1 MPGDRALS
9 MLIDI
14 KSRDSASGVVRM
26 LGGLFSG
33 FAASL
38 GKIGMAFK
46 LFDMGAPITG
56 MKALAEGIKGV
67 MAASLELLGLITL
80 VGAAIALALGVV
92 AFKAAANFQ
101 QGLNRLITGA
111 GDVTDN
117 MGLMGQSIL
126 GVSIATGVL
135 TDKLLPAMYQI
146 ISAGQRG
153 AEAENTLA
161 VAARGAVAEQANV
174 VDVAKALTGAM
185 TDYGTAQF
193 NAVQYMNMF
202 TRATQLGKLTLEQLS
217 NSMGP
222 LLPIARN
229 LGIHI
234 QDVAAAMST
243 MTNANIPADRA
254 ATSLRFLFQSLE
266 NPTKK
271 ATAAMVDMGL
281 NTVAVAN
288 EMKTSLP
295 AALQMIWDAA
305 KQAGPQGSVPFNRA
319 VSDMIG
325 GQRSLQAFL
334 SLTGTH
340 FATYVTNTK
349 AVTDAMKA
357 SRTAVLGWDTAQKNL
372 NVKLS
377 QAWAAIQAVFIAV
390 GTQLLPKLGPLAD
403 IVTKIAQHFADWVNS
418 AKPLTN
424 LFNQIGQ
431 AIDTVWPPAKKVNA
445 ALSPMADAFDRAT
458 GAMKTIK
465 SHAQPMLDTFDRASG
480 VIKKTHHEAV
490 NPFVGALLWLRDAW
504 DKVKNAAI
512 AVYNW
517 FVPIGNFIAKTL
529 TPYIQQIGFIITT
542 VLVPAWNAF
551 VKAIKPYLPT
561 LLLLAEIVGVIL
573 VAALIIVSVT
583 ILLVVG
589 AVLLAIGIFLA
600 LVAAVLF
607 AATWVHDKIKWL
619 VDTVV
624 GFFKWLWQQLIGGS
638 IIPDI
643 VNGIVKWFTKARD
656 FLVGLWNGLK
666 DKATQIWNAI
676 AKAISD
682 AIEKGKK
689 FIQDKWNAI
698 IKWIIDTWNK
708 LVSTAS
714 TLGANFVNAILK
726 GIQNAWSSL
735 TKWLTDALAKIMA
748 LFPHSPVKAGPLRGF
763 ENWGYTF
770 GMGIAD
776 GIRRSIPA
784 VQSAAL
790 LLAASMGGN
799 YSGSYSLSGSSFGG
813 GRYPTGGV
821 TVVHNHIVVMPPDVK
836 LDGASVTD
844 RIMQRAGTDVRR
856 HGGPIKWG

>member
-80 VGAAIALALGVV
+80 VGAAIALALGAV
-92 AFKAAANFQ
+92 AVHAAANFQ

-153 AEAENTLA
+153 AEAEDTLA

-202 TRATQLGKLTLEQLS
+202 TRATQLGKITLEELS

-529 TPYIQQIGFIITT
+529 TPYIRQLGFIITT
-542 VLVPAWNAF
+542 VLVPAWQAF
-551 VKAIKPYLPT
+551 VKAIQPYLPV
-561 LLLLAEIVGVIL
+561 LLLLAKIVGVIL
-573 VAALIIVSVT
+573 VAALILVGVT
-583 ILLVVG
+583 ILFVVG

-607 AATWVHDKIKWL
+607 ASTWVHDKIKWL

-624 GFFKWLWQQLIGGS
+624 GFFKWLWKMLVGGS

-643 VNGIVKWFTKARD
+643 VNGILSWFGK
-656 FLVGLWNGLK
+656 LK
-666 DKATQIWNAI
+666 NELNVIV
-676 AKAISD
+676 S
-682 AIEKGKK
+682 
-689 FIQDKWNAI
+689 FI
-698 IKWIIDTWNK
+698 IKWISDQWNT
-708 LVSTAS
+708 LVKAATSWGQGIINNLLAGLKAAWQQVVDWFT
-714 TLGANFVNAILK
+714 GALAWLK
-726 GIQNAWSSL
+726 GLW
-735 TKWLTDALAKIMA
+735 
-748 LFPHSPVKAGPLRGF
+748 PGSPVKHGPLM
-763 ENWGYTF
+763 GYTDWGFMF

-776 GIRRSIPA
+776 GIRRSVPH
-784 VQSAAL
+784 VQSASAL
-790 LLAASMGGN
+790 LASSMGGH
-799 YSGSYSLSGSSFGG
+799 YQGSYSLSGSSFGG
-813 GRYPTGGV
+813 GRYPTGGAIIFAPIIMV
-821 TVVHNHIVVMPPDVK
+821 QSPDVK

-844 RIMQRAGTDVRR
+844 KIMRRAGTDVRR

>member
-153 AEAENTLA
+153 AEAEDTLA

-202 TRATQLGKLTLEQLS
+202 TRATQLGQLPLDQLS

-222 LLPIARN
+222 ILPLAKN
-229 LGIHI
+229 LGVSVA
-234 QDVAAAMST
+234 DVAAAMST
-243 MTNANIPADRA
+243 MTNAGIPAARA
-254 ATSLRFLFQSLE
+254 ATSVRFMFQSLE

-271 ATAAMVDMGL
+271 ATTAMTAFGL
-281 NTVAVAN
+281 NTVAVAD
-288 EMKTSLP
+288 EMKKSLP
-295 AALQMIWDAA
+295 GALQMIYDAA
-305 KQAGPQGSVPFNRA
+305 KRAGPEGSVPFNRA

-349 AVTDAMKA
+349 AVTDAMNA
-357 SRTAVLGWDTAQKNL
+357 SKTAVLGWDTAQKNL

-403 IVTKIAQHFADWVNS
+403 VVTKIAQHFADWVNS

-490 NPFVGALLWLRDAW
+490 NPFVGALLWLRDAFE
-504 DKVKNAAI
+504 KVKK
-512 AVYNW
+512 AVIDVYT
-517 FVPIGNFIAKTL
+517 FLVPIGNFIAKTL
-529 TPYIQQIGFIITT
+529 TPYIQQLGFIITT
-542 VLVPAWNAF
+542 VLVPAWQAF
-551 VKAIKPYLPT
+551 VKAIQPYLPV
-561 LLLLAEIVGVIL
+561 LLLLAKIVGVIL
-573 VAALIIVSVT
+573 VAALILVSVT

-589 AVLLAIGIFLA
+589 AVLLVIGIFTA
-600 LVAAVLF
+600 LVAAILF
-607 AATWVHDKIKWL
+607 ASTWIHDKIKWL

-624 GFFKWLWQQLIGGS
+624 GFFKWLWKMLVGGS

-643 VNGIVKWFTKARD
+643 VNGILSWFGK
-656 FLVGLWNGLK
+656 LK
-666 DKATQIWNAI
+666 NELNVIV
-676 AKAISD
+676 S
-682 AIEKGKK
+682 
-689 FIQDKWNAI
+689 FI
-698 IKWIIDTWNK
+698 IKWISEQWNT
-708 LVSTAS
+708 LVKAATGWGQGIINNLLAGLKAAWQQVVSWFT
-714 TLGANFVNAILK
+714 GALAWLK
-726 GIQNAWSSL
+726 GLW
-735 TKWLTDALAKIMA
+735 
-748 LFPHSPVKAGPLRGF
+748 PGSPVEHGPLKGY
-763 ENWGYTF
+763 ETWGYMF

-776 GIRRSIPA
+776 GIRRSVPH
-784 VQSAAL
+784 VQAASA

-813 GRYPTGGV
+813 GRYPTGGAIIFAPIIMV
-821 TVVHNHIVVMPPDVK
+821 QSPDVK

-844 RIMQRAGTDVRR
+844 KLMRRAGTDVRR
-856 HGGPIKWG
+856 HGGPIRNL

>member
-1 MPGDRALS
+1 MAGDRALS
-9 MLIDI
+9 LLIDI
-14 KSRDSASGVVRM
+14 KARDSARGVIGLLVGSFKGIQNALGNLVFGFKNLGTAGTIGMDAIKAGVSG
-26 LGGLFSG
+26 LL
-33 FAASL
+33 ASL
-38 GKIGMAFK
+38 ALIVV
-46 LFDMGAPITG
+46 
-56 MKALAEGIKGV
+56 ALAAVAAVVGVAIGV
-67 MAASLELLGLITL
+67 MA
-80 VGAAIALALGVV
+80 V
-92 AFKAAANFQ
+92 KAAANFQ
-101 QGLNRLITGA
+101 QGLNRLVTGA

-117 MGLMGQSIL
+117 MTLMGQSIL
-126 GVSIATGVL
+126 GISTATGVL
-135 TDKLLPAMYQI
+135 TDQLLPAMYQI

-153 AEAENTLA
+153 AQAEDTLA

-174 VDVAKALTGAM
+174 VDVAKALTTAM

-193 NAVQYMNMF
+193 NATQFMNGY
-202 TRATQLGKLTLEQLS
+202 TRAVQLRKITLEELS

-222 LLPIARN
+222 LLPLAKN
-229 LGIHI
+229 LGISFA
-234 QDVAAAMST
+234 DVAAAMST
-243 MTNANIPADRA
+243 MTNAGIPAQRA
-254 ATSLRFLFQSLE
+254 ATSLRFMLQSLE

-271 ATAAMVDMGL
+271 ASTAMTEFGL

-403 IVTKIAQHFADWVNS
+403 VVTKIAQHFADWVNS

-529 TPYIQQIGFIITT
+529 TPYIQQLGFIITT

-551 VKAIKPYLPT
+551 VKAIQPYLPV
-561 LLLLAEIVGVIL
+561 LLLLAKIVGVIL
-573 VAALIIVSVT
+573 VAALILVSAT

-589 AVLLAIGIFLA
+589 AVLLAIGILLA
-600 LVAAVLF
+600 VGAAVLF

-624 GFFKWLWQQLIGGS
+624 GFFKWLWKMLVGGS

-643 VNGIVKWFTKARD
+643 VNGILSWFGK
-656 FLVGLWNGLK
+656 LK
-666 DKATQIWNAI
+666 NELNVIV
-676 AKAISD
+676 S
-682 AIEKGKK
+682 
-689 FIQDKWNAI
+689 FI
-698 IKWIIDTWNK
+698 IKWISDQWNS
-708 LVSTAS
+708 LVKAATGWGQGIINNLLAGLKAAWQQVVDWF
-714 TLGANFVNAILK
+714 TGALAWLK
-726 GIQNAWSSL
+726 GLW
-735 TKWLTDALAKIMA
+735 
-748 LFPHSPVKAGPLRGF
+748 PGSPVEHGPLKGY
-763 ENWGYTF
+763 ENWGYMF
-770 GMGIAD
+770 GMGIVD
-776 GIRRSIPA
+776 GIRRSVPH
-784 VQSAAL
+784 VQSASA

-799 YSGSYSLSGSSFGG
+799 YQGSYSLSGSSFGG
-813 GRYPTGGV
+813 GRYPTGGHTIV
-821 TVVHNHIVVMPPDVK
+821 NVFPVVQPNDIYMDGDK
-836 LDGASVTD
+836 LTD
-844 RIMQRAGTDVRR
+844 KVGKRMANNVRR
-856 HGGPIKWG
+856 HGGPIRNL

>member
-9 MLIDI
+9 LLIDI
-14 KSRDSASGVVRM
+14 KSRDSASGMVRM

-46 LFDMGAPITG
+46 LFDMGAHITG

-117 MGLMGQSIL
+117 MGLMGQSIM

-153 AEAENTLA
+153 AEAEDTLA

-254 ATSLRFLFQSLE
+254 ATSLRFMFQSLE

-271 ATAAMVDMGL
+271 ASTAMTEFGL

-372 NVKLS
+372 NVKLG
-377 QAWAAIQAVFIAV
+377 QAWAAVQTVFIAV

-403 IVTKIAQHFADWVNS
+403 VVTKIAQHLADWVTS
-418 AKPLTN
+418 AKPLGGF
-424 LFNQIGQ
+424 LDQIAG
-431 AIDTVWPPAKKVNA
+431 AIALVWPPAKQANA
-445 ALSPMADAFDRAT
+445 ALAPMA
-458 GAMKTIK
+458 
-465 SHAQPMLDTFDRASG
+465 DTFDRASG
-480 VIKKTHHEAV
+480 AMHSIKSTAQPMLDAFDRASGIFKKTHDAV
-490 NPFVGALLWLRDAW
+490 NLLVPILLWLKDAFE
-504 DKVKNAAI
+504 KVNK
-512 AVYNW
+512 AVIDVYT
-517 FVPIGNFIAKTL
+517 FLVPIGQFIAKTL
-529 TPYIQQIGFIITT
+529 TPYIQQLGFIITT

-551 VKAIKPYLPT
+551 VKAIQPYLPV
-561 LLLLAEIVGVIL
+561 LLLLAKIVGVIL
-573 VAALIIVSVT
+573 VAALILVSVT

-607 AATWVHDKIKWL
+607 ASTWVHDKIKWL

-624 GFFKWLWQQLIGGS
+624 GFFKWLWKMLVGGS

-643 VNGIVKWFTKARD
+643 VNGILSWFGK
-656 FLVGLWNGLK
+656 LK
-666 DKATQIWNAI
+666 NELNVIV
-676 AKAISD
+676 S
-682 AIEKGKK
+682 
-689 FIQDKWNAI
+689 FI
-698 IKWIIDTWNK
+698 IKWISDQWNN
-708 LVSTAS
+708 LVKAATSWGQGIINNLLAGLKAAWQQVVDWFT
-714 TLGANFVNAILK
+714 GALAWLK
-726 GIQNAWSSL
+726 GLW
-735 TKWLTDALAKIMA
+735 
-748 LFPHSPVKAGPLRGF
+748 PGSPVEHGPLKGY
-763 ENWGYTF
+763 ENWGFMF

-776 GIRRSIPA
+776 GIRRSVPH
-784 VQSAAL
+784 VQSASA
-790 LLAASMGGN
+790 LLAASMGGH
-799 YSGSYSLSGSSFGG
+799 YQGSYSLSGSSFGG
-813 GRYPTGGV
+813 GRYPTGGAIIFAPIIMV
-821 TVVHNHIVVMPPDVK
+821 QSPDVK

-844 RIMQRAGTDVRR
+844 KLMRRAGTDVRR
-856 HGGPIKWG
+856 HGGPIRNL

>member
-1 MPGDRALS
+1 MAGDRALS

-14 KSRDSASGVVRM
+14 RARDSASSIVRS
-26 LGGLFSG
+26 LGGILTG
-33 FAASL
+33 LANP
-38 GKIGMAFK
+38 FK
-46 LFDMGAPITG
+46 LIAQGAKTAINSMDFFIHGFPATG
-56 MKALAEGIKGV
+56 MLNLKKGLADVVKGFEQLAVAALKVIAIFGLIAVAVGIAIGV
-67 MAASLELLGLITL
+67 MA
-80 VGAAIALALGVV
+80 V
-92 AFKAAANFQ
+92 KAAADFQ
-101 QGLNRLITGA
+101 QGLNRLVTGA

-117 MGLMGQSIL
+117 MNLMGESIL

-153 AEAENTLA
+153 AEAENTLG

-288 EMKTSLP
+288 QMKTSLP

-305 KQAGPQGSVPFNRA
+305 KQAGSQGSVPFNRA
-319 VSDMIG
+319 VADMIG

-349 AVTDAMKA
+349 AVTDAMNA
-357 SRTAVLGWDTAQKNL
+357 SKTAVLGWDTAQKNL

-607 AATWVHDKIKWL
+607 AATWLHDKIKWL

-624 GFFKWLWQQLIGGS
+624 GFFKWLWKMLVGGS

-643 VNGIVKWFTKARD
+643 VNGILSWFGK
-656 FLVGLWNGLK
+656 LK
-666 DKATQIWNAI
+666 NELNVIV
-676 AKAISD
+676 S
-682 AIEKGKK
+682 
-689 FIQDKWNAI
+689 FI
-698 IKWIIDTWNK
+698 IKWISDQWNT
-708 LVSTAS
+708 LVKAATGWGQGIINNLLAGLKSAWQQVVSWFT
-714 TLGANFVNAILK
+714 GALAWLK
-726 GIQNAWSSL
+726 GLW
-735 TKWLTDALAKIMA
+735 
-748 LFPHSPVKAGPLRGF
+748 PGSPVEHGPLKGY
-763 ENWGYTF
+763 ETWGYMF
-770 GMGIAD
+770 GRGIAD
-776 GIRRSIPA
+776 GIRRSVPH
-784 VQSAAL
+784 VQAASA

-799 YSGSYSLSGSSFGG
+799 YQGSYSLSGSSFGG
-813 GRYPTGGV
+813 GRYPTGGAIIFAPIIMV
-821 TVVHNHIVVMPPDVK
+821 QSTDVK

-844 RIMQRAGTDVRR
+844 KLMRRAGTDVRR
-856 HGGPIKWG
+856 HGGPIRNL

>member
-80 VGAAIALALGVV
+80 VGAAIALALG
-92 AFKAAANFQ
+92 
-101 QGLNRLITGA
+101 
-111 GDVTDN
+111 
-117 MGLMGQSIL
+117 
-126 GVSIATGVL
+126 
-135 TDKLLPAMYQI
+135 
-146 ISAGQRG
+146 
-153 AEAENTLA
+153 TLA

-254 ATSLRFLFQSLE
+254 ATSLRFMFQSLE

-271 ATAAMVDMGL
+271 ASTAMTEFGL

-490 NPFVGALLWLRDAW
+490 NPFVGALLWLRDAFE
-504 DKVKNAAI
+504 KVKK
-512 AVYNW
+512 AVIDVYT
-517 FVPIGNFIAKTL
+517 FLVPIAQFIAKTL
-529 TPYIQQIGFIITT
+529 TPYIQQLGFIITT

-551 VKAIKPYLPT
+551 VKAIQPYLPG
-561 LLLLAEIVGVIL
+561 LLLLAKIVGVIR

-607 AATWVHDKIKWL
+607 ASTWVHDKIKWL

-624 GFFKWLWQQLIGGS
+624 GFFKWLWKMLVGGS

-643 VNGIVKWFTKARD
+643 VNGILSWFGK
-656 FLVGLWNGLK
+656 LK
-666 DKATQIWNAI
+666 NELNVIV
-676 AKAISD
+676 S
-682 AIEKGKK
+682 
-689 FIQDKWNAI
+689 FI
-698 IKWIIDTWNK
+698 IKWISDQWNN
-708 LVSTAS
+708 LVKAATSWGQGIINNLLAGLKAAWQQVVDWFT
-714 TLGANFVNAILK
+714 GALAWLK
-726 GIQNAWSSL
+726 GLW
-735 TKWLTDALAKIMA
+735 
-748 LFPHSPVKAGPLRGF
+748 PGSPVKHGPLM
-763 ENWGYTF
+763 GYTDWGFMF

-776 GIRRSIPA
+776 GIRRSVPH
-784 VQSAAL
+784 VQSASA
-790 LLAASMGGN
+790 LLAASMGGH
-799 YSGSYSLSGSSFGG
+799 YQGSYSLSGSSFGG
-813 GRYPTGGV
+813 GRYPTGGAIIFAPIIMV
-821 TVVHNHIVVMPPDVK
+821 QSPDVK

-844 RIMQRAGTDVRR
+844 KLMRRAGTDVRR
-856 HGGPIKWG
+856 HGGPIRNL